1 MLDSKVPGDAVH
13 ADGNRRNSAERP
25 KQPVPTPPPAVKQEE
40 DVVRSEN
47 RGGGGVGIAEALE
60 IVPAGRRSSNSS
72 TRI

>member
-47 RGGGGVGIAEALE
+47 RGGGIAEALE
-60 IVPAGRRSSNSS
+60 IAPAGRRSSNSS